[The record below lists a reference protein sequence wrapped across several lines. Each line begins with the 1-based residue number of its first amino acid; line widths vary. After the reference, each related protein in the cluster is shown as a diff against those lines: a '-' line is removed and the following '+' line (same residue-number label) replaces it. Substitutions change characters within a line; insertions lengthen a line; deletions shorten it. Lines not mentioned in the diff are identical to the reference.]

1 MSGIYRIE
9 SISRLHAA
17 IGYPKP
23 LHPLISL
30 IDYSKVQVDT
40 RMLNISVVSSLY
52 SIAMKKSISG
62 RLIYGRE
69 TYDFDEGSLV
79 FIGPDQLVEHRGE
92 PEAVAY
98 TGWGLY
104 FHPDLIRGHAIYNNL
119 DEYSFFGYES
129 NEALHVSEREKASI
143 EGVVKAI
150 EEEYSLNPDDYSMEI
165 ILSNLE
171 LLLGYCKRFYSR
183 QFNTR
188 KSINK
193 DVVREFKS
201 LLKEWYAGE
210 SAREQG
216 IPSVKY
222 FAEKLHYSPN
232 YLGDLLKKETERSTQ
247 DHIYAYIIDSA
258 KSMLLDPDLSIAEVA
273 YTLGFEYPQHF
284 SKLFKTK
291 TGLSPSA
298 WKN

>member
-1 MSGIYRIE
+1 MSGVYRIE

-40 RMLNISVVSSLY
+40 SKLNISVVSSLY
-52 SIAMKKSISG
+52 SISMKKSLSG
-62 RLIYGRE
+62 KLIYGRE

-79 FIGPDQLVEHRGE
+79 FIGPDQIVEHRGE
-92 PEAVAY
+92 PAAVAY

-104 FHPDLIRGHAIYNNL
+104 FHPDLIRGHAIYKNL

-201 LLKEWYAGE
+201 LLKEWYADD

-216 IPSVKY
+216 IPGVKY

-232 YLGDLLKKETERSTQ
+232 YLGDLLKKETGRSTQ
-247 DHIYAYIIDSA
+247 DHIYAYIIDRA
-258 KSMLLDPDLSIAEVA
+258 KSMLLNPDLSIAEIA